1 MYMCILSHTFI
12 VAINLCLYIGL
23 LQFCGVFFFSFFFLF
38 FSFLFFIILIF
49 FKSGKDLLGSLLVT
63 VNKKP

>member
-23 LQFCGVFFFSFFFLF
+23 LQFCGVFFFSF
-38 FSFLFFIILIF
+38 LFFIILIF
-49 FKSGKDLLGSLLVT
+49 FKSGKDLFGSLLVT